1 MASTIQQGDLARA
14 LGKAGATF
22 VAHIGPNA
30 TTTTIPLADL
40 NLGSNNLAGDL
51 VLIQA
56 GALGSGSVDT
66 LAVISSNTSTSLTVS
81 SALSAAPA
89 AGYAVWIY
97 RIATIQ
103 ADVAENIAQVGGQNV
118 PGNPIGSTGASAPS
132 IAILSGGTDGTD
144 LRAMKTD
151 ANGVLEVQGGYTE
164 TSPGSVAPTRA
175 VQVAG
180 VNKSGDLAVPI
191 VGSDGAFIN
200 PTPSTAWWLNQYSA
214 AANTNLLST
223 AYTPPQNGRIAMRIL
238 IPSGGTAATFSV
250 IETPS
255 TTPSTGGS
263 TTASTGLLDGGNS
276 LAVGSWYEFTIDV
289 LAQCSYNLQTS
300 IAQTITWIGLFRPE

>member
-1 MASTIQQGDLARA
+1 MALTIQRGDMAAIIAHARA
-14 LGKAGATF
+14 TF
-22 VAHIGPNA
+22 MAHIAPGA
-30 TTTTIPLADL
+30 TTTNIPLADL
-40 NLGSNNLAGDL
+40 NLGSTNWAGNW
-51 VLIQA
+51 VEFQE
-56 GALGSGSVDT
+56 GALGSGSPRTV
-66 LAVISSNTSTSLTVS
+66 AQIASNTATSITLS
-81 SALSAAPA
+81 SALSAAPS
-89 AGYAVWIY
+89 AGYAVWLY
-97 RIATIQ
+97 DTATIN
-103 ADVAENIAQVGGQNV
+103 ANIAENIAQVGGQNV
-118 PGNPIGSTGASAPS
+118 PGNPIGSTGAAAPS
-132 IAILSGGTDGTD
+132 IAMLSGGTDGTD